1 MRFGLI
7 YLLQT
12 PRPWAEDTEERVYRE
27 ALEQIE
33 LADRLGFDTVWASEH
48 HFLDEYSHCS
58 APEVFL
64 AAAAARTQR
73 IRLAHGIVSIPP
85 AVNHPARVAE
95 RIAALD
101 LVSGGRVEFGSG
113 QGSTQHELG
122 AFGVDRAT
130 KREQWREALGV
141 ITRMFT
147 EVPFTGHQGQWIDMP
162 PRNVLPKP
170 KQKPHPP
177 LWVACSSPETVE
189 TAARAGVGALC
200 FAFMTTEETKERADA
215 YYKLIESD
223 ECVPVG
229 KAVNPNFAVALPFLC
244 HSDEQ
249 TAYERA
255 LGGVDFYVNSF
266 MHYYVRGE
274 HRPGIT
280 EMRTAF
286 AEQPPLPPESV
297 ERMDMVARRAI
308 GTPQKIADLIR
319 AQEEAGVDEIIFQLQ
334 LGANRHEHICES
346 LELFAREVM
355 PEFAERRPAR
365 ERAKAERLAEPVRNA
380 LARIEPNTDD
390 VTDYVIRTDLMENPP
405 AQPPAEPAQQ
415 N

>member
-1 MRFGLI
+1 
-7 YLLQT
+7 
-12 PRPWAEDTEERVYRE
+12 VYRE

-73 IRLAHGIVSIPP
+73 IRLAHGIVSVPP

-130 KREQWREALGV
+130 KREQWREALEV
-141 ITRMFT
+141 IARMFT
-147 EVPFTGHQGQWIDMP
+147 EVPFTGHHGRWIDMP

-177 LWVACSSPETVE
+177 LWLACSSSETVE

-200 FAFMTTEETKERADA
+200 FAFMTSEETKDRVDT

-223 ECVPVG
+223 ECVPIG
-229 KAVNPNFAVALPFLC
+229 KAVNPNLAVAMPFLC
-244 HSDEQ
+244 HADEE

-255 LGGVDFYVNSF
+255 LGGVDFYVKSF
-266 MHYYVRGE
+266 MHYYVYGE

-280 EMRTAF
+280 DMRTEF
-286 AEQPPLPPESV
+286 AKPSPIPPENAA
-297 ERMDMVARRAI
+297 RMDTVVRRAI
-308 GTPQKIADLIR
+308 GTPQKIAALICD
-319 AQEEAGVDEIIFQLQ
+319 QEEAGVDEVIFQLQ
-334 LGANRHEHICES
+334 LGGNRHEHICES

-355 PEFAERRPAR
+355 PEFAGRRPDR
-365 ERAKAERLAEPVRNA
+365 ESAKASRLAAPVKNA
-380 LARIEPNTDD
+380 LARIEPNHDD
-390 VTDYVIRTDLMENPP
+390 VSDYAIRTDFMEYPP
-405 AQPPAEPAQQ
+405 AQPPAGAEPAS
-415 N
+415 

>member
-12 PRPWAEDTEERVYRE
+12 PRPWAEDTEERVYKE

-48 HFLDEYSHCS
+48 HFLDEYSHSS

-64 AAAAARTQR
+64 AAAAARTRR
-73 IRLAHGIVSIPP
+73 IRLAHGIVSVPP

-101 LVSGGRVEFGSG
+101 LVSGGRVEFGTG

-122 AFGVDRAT
+122 AFGVDRET
-130 KREQWREALGV
+130 KREQWREAIGV
-141 ITRMFT
+141 ITRMLT
-147 EVPFTGHQGQWIDMP
+147 EVPFTGHHGRWFDMP

-189 TAARAGVGALC
+189 TAARNGVGALS
-200 FAFMTTEETKERADA
+200 FAFMTTEETRERVSA
-215 YYKLIESD
+215 YYKLLESD

-229 KAVNPNFAVALPFLC
+229 KAVNANFAVALPFLC
-244 HSDEQ
+244 HADEE

-255 LGGVDFYVNSF
+255 LGGVNFYVNSF
-266 MHYYVRGE
+266 MHFYVRGE

-280 EMRTAF
+280 DLETEF
-286 AEQPPLPPESV
+286 AKQVPLPPESV
-297 ERMDMVARRAI
+297 ARMDQVVRRAI
-308 GTPQKIADLIR
+308 GTPRKIRELIR
-319 AQEEAGVDEIIFQLQ
+319 AQEDAGVDEVIFQLQ
-334 LGANRHEHICES
+334 LGGNRHEDICES

-355 PEFAERRPAR
+355 PEFAERREAR
-365 ERAKAERLAEPVRNA
+365 EAAKEERLGPAIESA
-380 LARIEPNTDD
+380 LGRIEPNTED
-390 VTDYVIRTDLMENPP
+390 VSDYVIRTDLELYAPP
-405 AQPPAEPAQQ
+405 QA